1 MTTKNESSNLLTDV
15 VSKTT
20 ELTTPSSSKNSESN
34 SLLSKTSSIKDAVSS
49 IPTSNS
55 ATESINKLV
64 SGTKKS
70 PSMVSRVTSLPGT
83 IITSVVKNPM
93 KTFSLFSVIII
104 VIVSIL
110 SYHYLQDYLSFIPN
124 MFKNILQ
131 PTGDLVKQTTDS
143 TATGSHGIIDI
154 LKNTVDT
161 AINSI
166 NERNTKYED
175 KEYIEKNDPEI
186 NNRSDSHDVE
196 TQHND
201 TPDAESVHHQK
212 KMDEN
217 NIAQDSK
224 ENARSINAKTP
235 GDHVKDLVDKK
246 HTRPMPSNTMDVSG
260 KKGWCYVGSSKDG
273 RTCMKVNEK
282 DTCMSGD
289 IFPTETLCINPNLR

>member
-20 ELTTPSSSKNSESN
+20 ELTSSSSSKKSEGN
-34 SLLSKTSSIKDAVSS
+34 SLLSKASEIENAVKDTTSSVSS
-49 IPTSNS
+49 STSD
-55 ATESINKLV
+55 SINKLV
-64 SGTKKS
+64 SGTKSSTSKIS
-70 PSMVSRVTSLPGT
+70 SITSLPGT
-83 IITSVVKNPM
+83 IITSIVSNPM
-93 KTFSLFSVIII
+93 RTFSLFSVIII
-104 VIVSIL
+104 VIISIFV
-110 SYHYLQDYLSFIPN
+110 YHYLQDYLNFIPN

-143 TATGSHGIIDI
+143 TATGSHGLIDI
-154 LKNTVDT
+154 LKNTVDS
-161 AINSI
+161 AINTI

-186 NNRSDSHDVE
+186 NNDD
-196 TQHND
+196 D
-201 TPDAESVHHQK
+201 TPDVESVDNQNK
-212 KMDEN
+212 INEN
-217 NIAQDSK
+217 NMNND
-224 ENARSINAKTP
+224 SINNDSIGNTHNINTKTP

-289 IFPTETLCINPNLR
+289 IFPTETLCINPKLR